1 MENTKSKDKAL
12 LLAFFLG
19 MFGAHRFYINKK
31 ITASIQLLITIIFG
45 FLYFSDFIF
54 INILW
59 VFIDLILI
67 LFKRF
72 KVNWI

>member
-31 ITASIQLLITIIFG
+31 IQLEDEG
-45 FLYFSDFIF
+45 KGE
-54 INILW
+54 W
-59 VFIDLILI
+59 GRV
-67 LFKRF
+67 
-72 KVNWI
+72 